1 MLVCPHC
8 GEPCNDKSFVGEFR
22 KCNWCGIAI
31 PKEAPDSPEQAVHE
45 AATRLIVSDID
56 VNSGWISENVN
67 TTKTISIIIP
77 AWNENVGIR
86 RTIHAI
92 PKRYLENH
100 GFEVQILVI
109 DAGSD
114 DGTAEAAQNAGA
126 EVIVELAKGYGRAYK
141 TGFANARG
149 DIIVTSDADGTYPL
163 EDVPALVRSLEEEKL
178 DFITTNRLS
187 EMEKD
192 AMSFRNKIGNRIL
205 SLETRILFNIDIKDP
220 ESGMWVFRKNLL
232 PRLRLTS
239 DGFAFSHEIKIEAC
253 HFARCRWKELLIG
266 YKSRSA
272 EPGKITGGWNGWK
285 VGIVDFIHII
295 WKRMT
300 KPLCQNSDVNL
311 IEYTPSA
318 EASQ

>member
-1 MLVCPHC
+1 MTSTNNVFSEELMLVCPHC

-126 EVIVELAKGYGRAYK
+126 EVIVDRKASCRERVY
-141 TGFANARG
+141 
-149 DIIVTSDADGTYPL
+149 V
-163 EDVPALVRSLEEEKL
+163 LV
-178 DFITTNRLS
+178 
-187 EMEKD
+187 
-192 AMSFRNKIGNRIL
+192 
-205 SLETRILFNIDIKDP
+205 
-220 ESGMWVFRKNLL
+220 
-232 PRLRLTS
+232 
-239 DGFAFSHEIKIEAC
+239 
-253 HFARCRWKELLIG
+253 
-266 YKSRSA
+266 
-272 EPGKITGGWNGWK
+272 
-285 VGIVDFIHII
+285 
-295 WKRMT
+295 
-300 KPLCQNSDVNL
+300 
-311 IEYTPSA
+311 
-318 EASQ
+318 